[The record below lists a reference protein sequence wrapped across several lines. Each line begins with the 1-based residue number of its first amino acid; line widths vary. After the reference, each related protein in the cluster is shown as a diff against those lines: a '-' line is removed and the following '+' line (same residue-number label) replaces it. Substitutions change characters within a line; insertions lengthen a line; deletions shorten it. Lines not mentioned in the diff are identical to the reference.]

1 MIELLKNAINEFGKT
16 NKIKDALFSK
26 KLQAV
31 IDKYNTCN
39 ELDEVEETIE
49 DIVVNL
55 NEELESIFRTLRE

>member
-16 NKIKDALFSK
+16 NKIKNSLFSK

-55 NEELESIFRTLRE
+55 NEDLESIFRTLRE

>member
-1 MIELLKNAINEFGKT
+1 MIELLKNAINEFG
-16 NKIKDALFSK
+16 KIKDALFSK